1 MLHGYIKASET
12 LKKFAANTT
21 GATGI
26 EFGLIIAGI
35 AAMCIPAVG
44 ILGGE
49 ISELFNSIRCEGFPP
64 ICLVR

>member
-1 MLHGYIKASET
+1 MLQGYIKASET
-12 LKKFAANTT
+12 LKRFAANTT
-21 GATGI
+21 GATAI
-26 EFGLIIAGI
+26 EFGLIAAGV
-35 AAMCIPAVG
+35 AAMTIPAVG